1 MVVEDVV
8 AVVVA
13 VIVIGIE
20 IGTEIETGIVI
31 GTEIGIGIETGTETG
46 IVIVSHVPS
55 TAMIED
61 VVVLLEVIAEKRNF
75 VTVSAPMA
83 LVPPAGLV
91 A

>member
-8 AVVVA
+8 AVVVVA

-20 IGTEIETGIVI
+20 I

-83 LVPPAGLV
+83 LVPPAGL
-91 A
+91 AA

>member
-8 AVVVA
+8 AVVVVA

-20 IGTEIETGIVI
+20 IGTEIGI
-31 GTEIGIGIETGTETG
+31 EIGIEIETGTETG

-83 LVPPAGLV
+83 LVPPAGL
-91 A
+91 AA

>member
-8 AVVVA
+8 AVVVVA

-20 IGTEIETGIVI
+20 IGTEIGI
-31 GTEIGIGIETGTETG
+31 EIGIEIETGTETG

-61 VVVLLEVIAEKRNF
+61 VVVLLEVIAEERNF

-83 LVPPAGLV
+83 LVPPAGL
-91 A
+91 AA